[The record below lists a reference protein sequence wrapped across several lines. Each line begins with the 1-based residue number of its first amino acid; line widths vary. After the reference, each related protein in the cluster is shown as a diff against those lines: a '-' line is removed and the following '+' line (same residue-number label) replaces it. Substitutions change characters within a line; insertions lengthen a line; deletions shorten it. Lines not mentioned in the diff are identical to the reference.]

1 MGHKSI
7 STTMDTYA
15 ELAPTKKQEAVE
27 IFLNK
32 ISELTH

>member
-7 STTMDTYA
+7 TTAMDTYA
-15 ELAPTKKQEAVE
+15 ELAPKKKGEAVN

-32 ISELTH
+32 INELSV